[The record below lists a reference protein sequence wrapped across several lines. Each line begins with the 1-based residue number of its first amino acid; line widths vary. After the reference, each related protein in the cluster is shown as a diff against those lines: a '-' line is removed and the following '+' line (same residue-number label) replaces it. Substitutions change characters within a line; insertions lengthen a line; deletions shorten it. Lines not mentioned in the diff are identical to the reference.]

1 MPKRVTPTLLTT
13 HVSPSSSSTTMGTA
27 GQQTEARLLREAPHI
42 AAALKK
48 IERKESK
55 KKKNETPIHNVTDRK
70 KRPLSATLLQKK
82 AKKPRKPKHPEKLRC
97 CLECELYK
105 RGQQQLS
112 RKKKKELIQMLASL
126 KQ

>member
-1 MPKRVTPTLLTT
+1 MPKRVTPTLITSN
-13 HVSPSSSSTTMGTA
+13 VPPSSSSTIMGTA

-48 IERKESK
+48 IERKEGK
-55 KKKNETPIHNVTDRK
+55 KKKKDNPIPFVTDRK
-70 KRPLSATLLQKK
+70 KRRLSASHLEKK
-82 AKKPRKPKHPEKLRC
+82 PKKPRKPKHPEKLRC

>member
-1 MPKRVTPTLLTT
+1 
-13 HVSPSSSSTTMGTA
+13 MGTA

-48 IERKESK
+48 IERKEGK
-55 KKKNETPIHNVTDRK
+55 KKKKDNPIPFVTDRK
-70 KRPLSATLLQKK
+70 KRQLSASHLEKK
-82 AKKPRKPKHPEKLRC
+82 PKKPRKPKHPEKLRC